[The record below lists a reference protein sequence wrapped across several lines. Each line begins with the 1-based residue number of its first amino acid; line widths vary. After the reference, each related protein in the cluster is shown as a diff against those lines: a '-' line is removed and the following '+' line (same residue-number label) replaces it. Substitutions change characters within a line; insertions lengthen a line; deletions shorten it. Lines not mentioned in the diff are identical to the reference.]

1 MPISIEFD
9 IDPPLERLK
18 YWIEHI
24 EREVINDLSD
34 FWDGWAR
41 KIVVEETARIF
52 ATEGYGMW
60 SPLSTRYK
68 LRKSTLYPGRTMLRA
83 RDVYFRA
90 STRKGYKGNLF
101 ESLPSEMTWGVDPN
115 YFQGLTGFPYPAALE
130 TGAYA
135 GKANLPPRPV
145 WALLAVSTQLHQNL
159 VKGLNDYLHKKI
171 KDETKK
177 VFR

>member
-1 MPISIEFD
+1 MPFTVTFD
-9 IDPPLERLK
+9 IDPPLEKLK

-24 EREVINDLSD
+24 EKKVINDLSD

-60 SPLSTRYK
+60 SPLSTRYR

-90 STRKGYKGNLF
+90 STRKGAGGNLF
-101 ESLPSEMTWGVDPN
+101 ESSPSAMTWGVDPN
-115 YFQGLTGFPYPAALE
+115 YFQGLTGYPYPYVLE
-130 TGAYA
+130 KGNTEGTH
-135 GKANLPPRPV
+135 PPRPV
-145 WALLAVSTQLHQNL
+145 WALLAVSVQLHQNL
-159 VKGLNDYLHKKI
+159 VKGLNDYLHKRI
-171 KDETKK
+171 NDETKRVYK
-177 VFR
+177 